1 MKPTVRRVL
10 TIGIAILVPFFLLM
24 TSIRLLLTPVF
35 LQIEY
40 RMPGFPPD
48 IYGFSLDDRLHWSR
62 VSVEYLMNEAGIE
75 YLAEQQLRD
84 GSPLYNERELSHMLD
99 VKILVQQMLVAWRI
113 LAAVL
118 VALAV
123 WAWRGRWLAVFL
135 GGLGLGGR
143 LTIGLIVLILLAV
156 AISFRALFTGFH
168 MIFFEGD
175 TWLFAYTDNLIRL
188 FPMRFWQ
195 DAFIFMGVIT
205 LAGGLTLGL
214 LGRRWSLA
222 KQNEDA

>member
-1 MKPTVRRVL
+1 MKPTARRVL

-40 RMPGFPPD
+40 RMPGFPAD

-62 VSVEYLMNEAGIE
+62 VSVEYLLNEAGIE

-84 GSPLYNERELSHMLD
+84 GTPLYNERELSHMLD

-113 LAAVL
+113 LAVVL

-123 WAWRGRWLAVFL
+123 WAWRGRWLPTYMN
-135 GGLGLGGR
+135 GLGLGGR
-143 LTIGLIVLILLAV
+143 MTIGSIILILLGV

-195 DAFIFMGVIT
+195 DAFIFMGIFT
-205 LAGGLTLGL
+205 LLGAGL
-214 LGRRWSLA
+214 LVFLEKRSQ
-222 KQNEDA
+222 KS